1 MLASGAPVHVG
12 PHAFDL
18 LVALVE
24 RSGYLVS
31 KDELLQRVWGK
42 VVVEE
47 NTLQVHVSAL
57 RKVLGAD
64 AIATVSGRGYR
75 FVPEVVCIRVASTSD
90 DPIRK
95 HNFPHQLTS
104 FIGRE
109 KEIAKIKQLLAST
122 RLLTLTGAG
131 GCGKTRL
138 ALQVAGEMLDS
149 YPHGG
154 WLVEFA
160 PLGDATLVP
169 QTVAN
174 VFAVKEQAGR
184 DLSDTVAEW
193 LQSKRLLL
201 VLDNAEHLARGVHA
215 TRRLTCCDA
224 VTSSPFSSPAGSG
237 WASLAS
243 WRIECRRYRYR
254 TRVKMRPARKPC
266 PARPRDCSSIAPGCS
281 GRISPSS
288 AKDTAPLASICRR
301 LDGIA
306 LAIELAAP
314 RVRSMSL
321 EELSRHLDDRFGVL
335 TGGCPD
341 GASTSSHI
349 ALADR
354 LELRPAGG
362 FREDDAAS
370 RVRLCRRLRDCE
382 AQSACRSGEN
392 VHGSKVLDLLTSL
405 ADKNLFVTEA
415 HDDVTRFSMLE
426 TVRHYAR
433 DRLQESGEEASV
445 RARHLAY
452 FLAMAE
458 AAERQFGGA
467 DRAAWLERIDSDRD
481 NLRSALS
488 WSLSA
493 GADAAAGLRLAGAL
507 GYFWWRGGT
516 IREGRGWL
524 SGLLAAAPKGE
535 DAAARAKACHGA
547 GILAQQA
554 DDYPVAQVLAEEA
567 LTIRKQLGDRHGI
580 SRTLANLGM
589 IASCQGDYRTARTMF
604 DEALTICRETDDR
617 HSTASVLVNLGTLAS
632 DQGDY
637 DSARAFL
644 EESLAIWRALG
655 GYGTSNA
662 LGMLGRVAHGQGDY
676 PRAQALLEESLAI
689 AREEEL
695 LPYIS
700 AALADLGSVARSR
713 GDHDAALAL
722 LKEALTIQREV
733 GERLGKSECLEAFA
747 AVVLALGKPR
757 LRSSHLGWHGEAT

>member
-1 MLASGAPVHVG
+1 MTAAGASVRYRFGPFELQPAERRVLASGAPVHVG

-31 KDELLQRVWGK
+31 KDELLQRVWGN

-57 RKVLGAD
+57 RKVLGTD

-122 RLLTLTGAG
+122 RLLTLTGSG

-174 VFAVKEQAGR
+174 VFAVKEQAGQ
-184 DLSDTVAEW
+184 DLSETVAEW

-201 VLDNAEHLARGVHA
+201 VLDNAEHLLGACTQLADHLL
-215 TRRLTCCDA
+215 RRCDQLA
-224 VTSSPFSSPAGSG
+224 ILVTSRERLGITGEVAYRVPSLSVPDARQDA
-237 WASLAS
+237 ASEEALACEAA
-243 WRIECRRYRYR
+243 RLFIDRARLQ
-254 TRVKMRPARKPC
+254 RPDFA
-266 PARPRDCSSIAPGCS
+266 IA
-281 GRISPSS
+281 
-288 AKDTAPLASICRR
+288 AKDAAPLASICRR

-335 TGGCPD
+335 TGGSRTALPRHRTLRSLIDWSYDLLGDSEKTMLCR
-341 GASTSSHI
+341 ASVF
-349 ALADR
+349 
-354 LELRPAGG
+354 AGG
-362 FREDDAAS
+362 WTVEAAE
-370 RVRLCRRLRDCE
+370 RVC
-382 AQSACRSGEN
+382 SGEN

-405 ADKNLFVTEA
+405 ADKNLFVAEA

-458 AAERQFGGA
+458 AAERQLGGA

-507 GYFWWRGGT
+507 GYFWWRGGPSAKAAAGFPGCSPPPPRARMLPHAPKRATGPAYSRNKLTT
-516 IREGRGWL
+516 IRSPRFSRRRPSRSANNSVTGAV
-524 SGLLAAAPKGE
+524 SAAPWPTWE
-535 DAAARAKACHGA
+535 
-547 GILAQQA
+547 
-554 DDYPVAQVLAEEA
+554 
-567 LTIRKQLGDRHGI
+567 
-580 SRTLANLGM
+580 
-589 IASCQGDYRTARTMF
+589 
-604 DEALTICRETDDR
+604 
-617 HSTASVLVNLGTLAS
+617 
-632 DQGDY
+632 
-637 DSARAFL
+637 
-644 EESLAIWRALG
+644 
-655 GYGTSNA
+655 
-662 LGMLGRVAHGQGDY
+662 
-676 PRAQALLEESLAI
+676 
-689 AREEEL
+689 
-695 LPYIS
+695 
-700 AALADLGSVARSR
+700 
-713 GDHDAALAL
+713 
-722 LKEALTIQREV
+722 
-733 GERLGKSECLEAFA
+733 
-747 AVVLALGKPR
+747 
-757 LRSSHLGWHGEAT
+757 